1 MSLATMS
8 ESIRLPGY
16 SDDEVGVFH
25 PLFATA
31 LEVALSE
38 LELQDTLE
46 IVHHWRKPN
55 FRGII
60 DFAIV
65 NRQSQKV
72 LLPIEVK
79 KTAND
84 LKAIG
89 RQQARGY
96 LENLGTSKG
105 SDYYMASN
113 LETNELF
120 KFSVDRPLTVA
131 QLLKIDGLEVGNF
144 ETSTPAE
151 FFRRLI
157 LALKTVLGTVRAND
171 GTVYASN
178 VSGLINALETRVN
191 DADSWRQAN
200 AVYSYD
206 YVRGALSKSSRHRDE
221 VASWPRLV
229 DLADSLERMSLFAGR
244 IDFELIFNGSI
255 SGGFNKEEV
264 AQISAGAFEAGEKLD
279 FGSELSSI
287 INEIATGEKKIP
299 GVVETPPSL
308 ARLLAYYSIAA
319 LGRQLNHDEQ
329 IFEPGCGGGNLIV
342 EFKKIY
348 GNSLY
353 ANQVFGIEKEALFR
367 ELLALRVGLAF
378 MDSIAPS
385 CRPRLEI
392 RDVTTV
398 DLSEC
403 RRVALTLMNPPF
415 IRGIDAVDIK
425 ERLGTRIA
433 NLTSCAPELTTGQ
446 LGLEC
451 AYLEL
456 VCALLPT
463 GSILGLIFPKNAL
476 MRSESKVVRKF
487 LIDKFGLSQI
497 ILYPE
502 MNVFGDVQ
510 KSTVVLVGVVGT
522 RQAKIV
528 RTAHTEDITDL
539 EFEVRFDESNPQ
551 SSCREMAGSVSRS
564 FDTELFENGIK
575 GGWKEL
581 LSSWSEAYEGVAS
594 KIHEKTCTLESS
606 TKILQIKRGAIGN
619 SGISEFLFNPGC
631 SQENS
636 RSHPP
641 TKWSMVPR
649 SSILPA
655 LKNADSAPILLTKDS
670 GESALS
676 IPEAEITDALL
687 DAVTSYLQTEAQ
699 SAIAGVQE
707 KRAKSR
713 EDVRR
718 ILTASKAIHG
728 HFVLVPRAERRK
740 ARIIVSEATEV
751 LVSTNFHTV
760 KLSSYREAVII
771 GSWFISIFGQ
781 IELEFE
787 GIDQEGMRKL
797 EVDELKRCQIP
808 KNLEFSDEEFM
819 LLEAAFLR
827 CVPRDFMGFE
837 IEAVDQIWSRRLF
850 GEAGDERIAESV
862 QLLSIM
868 CRDRLNRVV
877 GDTP

>member
-1 MSLATMS
+1 MS
-8 ESIRLPGY
+8 EPIRLPSY
-16 SDDEVGVFH
+16 SDDEVRVFH
-25 PLFATA
+25 PFFASA
-31 LEVALSE
+31 LEVALFE

-46 IVHHWRKPN
+46 VVHHWRSPYL
-55 FRGII
+55 RGII

-65 NRQSQKV
+65 NRQSKKV
-72 LLPIEVK
+72 LLPIEIK
-79 KTAND
+79 KTAID

-89 RQQARGY
+89 RKQARGY
-96 LENLGTSKG
+96 LENLGPSKG

-144 ETSTPAE
+144 EASTPTE

-157 LALKTVLGTVRAND
+157 LALKTVLGAVRAND

-178 VSGLINALETRVN
+178 VSGLINALETRIN

-200 AVYSYD
+200 AVYSYE

-221 VASWPRLV
+221 AASWPKLV
-229 DLADSLERMSLFAGR
+229 DLADSLEKMSLFAGR
-244 IDFELIFNGSI
+244 IDFELIFNGPLG
-255 SGGFNKEEV
+255 GGFNKEEV
-264 AQISAGAFEAGEKLD
+264 AQIAAGAFEAGEKLD
-279 FGSELSSI
+279 SGSELSSI

-299 GVVETPPSL
+299 GVVETPPPL
-308 ARLLAYYSIAA
+308 ARLLANYSIAA
-319 LGRQLNHDEQ
+319 LGRELNHDEQ
-329 IFEPGCGGGNLIV
+329 IFEPCCGGGNLIV

-348 GNSLY
+348 GSSLD
-353 ANQVFGIEKEALFR
+353 ANQVFGIEREALFR
-367 ELLALRVGLAF
+367 ELLGLRVGLAF

-392 RDVTTV
+392 RDLTTV

-415 IRGIDAVDIK
+415 IRGIDAVDTK
-425 ERLGTRIA
+425 ERIGTRIA
-433 NLTSCAPELTTGQ
+433 NLTNCTPELTTGQ

-476 MRSESKVVRKF
+476 MRSESEIVRKF

-497 ILYPE
+497 VLYPE
-502 MNVFGDVQ
+502 TNVFGEVQ
-510 KSTVVLVGVVGT
+510 KSTVILVGVVGT

-539 EFEVRFDESNPQ
+539 DFETRIDESNPQ

-581 LSSWSEAYEGVAS
+581 LSGWSEAYEAFAS

-606 TKILQIKRGAIGN
+606 TKVLQIARGAIGN
-619 SGISEFLFNPGC
+619 CGMSRFLFNPGC

-636 RSHPP
+636 RANPP

-655 LKNADSAPILLTKDS
+655 LKNSDSAPILLTKDL
-670 GESALS
+670 GDSALS
-676 IPEAEITDALL
+676 IPEAAITDALL
-687 DAVTSYLQTEAQ
+687 DAVTSHLQTEAQ
-699 SAIAGVQE
+699 NVIAGVQA

-718 ILTASKAIHG
+718 ILTASKAMHG
-728 HFVLVPRAERRK
+728 HFVLVPRAERRN
-740 ARIIVSEATEV
+740 ARIIVSKATEV

-771 GSWFISIFGQ
+771 GSWFISVFGQ

-797 EVDELKRCQIP
+797 EVGELRRCQIP
-808 KNLEFSDEEFM
+808 MNLEFSDEEFV
-819 LLEAAFLR
+819 LLEAAFLK
-827 CVPRDFMGFE
+827 CAPRDFFGFE
-837 IEAVDQIWSRRLF
+837 IEAVDQIWARRLF
-850 GEAGDERIAESV
+850 DEASDERITESV

-868 CRDRLNRVV
+868 CLDRLNRVV
-877 GDTP
+877 SDTP